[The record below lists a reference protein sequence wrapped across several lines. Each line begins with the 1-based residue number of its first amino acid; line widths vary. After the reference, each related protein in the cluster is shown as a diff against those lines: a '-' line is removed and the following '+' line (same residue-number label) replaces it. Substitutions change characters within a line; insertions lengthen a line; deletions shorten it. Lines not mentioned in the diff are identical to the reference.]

1 MASAIKVTAGG
12 LQLSG
17 ELAEVA
23 DRLRASVVQVR
34 AGDTG
39 VGAGVVWPRV
49 TNSQA
54 AGPRETLIVTCDHVV
69 RAARGA
75 DVTVIA
81 QEGGPLRADVVARDP
96 DHDLAL
102 LRARGQGPAA
112 AEIGDSTSLRVGEL
126 VLAVGNP
133 LGRVNAVTAGIVA
146 ARAPADPDL
155 PVEPIEP
162 DPARDPA
169 ASPGDAA
176 ERPGRRGRE
185 PGREPRPDRGAFQ
198 MPDLIQA
205 DISLYPGNSGG
216 PLADARGRVVGIN
229 SMVAGGLGLAIPG
242 RIVERFVR
250 LAFGSEGQRPHLGV
264 RVMTVELPEA
274 MRARAGLHRSAA
286 ALIAEVEAESPAAHA
301 GLLVGDI
308 LIGFDGRQVIGANE
322 LVYALAL
329 GQAGEEHLV
338 TLLRGGE
345 RREMRVRLGR
355 APAEA
360 AA

>member
-1 MASAIKVTAGG
+1 MASGIEMAAG
-12 LQLSG
+12 LPLADELAAVAERLSG
-17 ELAEVA
+17 A
-23 DRLRASVVQVR
+23 VVQVR
-34 AGDTG
+34 AGNMG
-39 VGAGVVWPRV
+39 VGAGVVWPRE
-49 TNSQA
+49 A
-54 AGPRETLIVTCDHVV
+54 ATGTPAGGAPETLIVTCDHVV

-81 QEGGPLRADVVARDP
+81 QDAEPLRAEVVARDP
-96 DHDLAL
+96 EHDLAL
-102 LRARGQGPAA
+102 LRARGKGLYA
-112 AEIGDSTSLRVGEL
+112 AEVGDSTTLRVGEL

-162 DPARDPA
+162 DPAQEPA
-169 ASPGDAA
+169 ATPGERHD
-176 ERPGRRGRE
+176 RPGRRARGE
-185 PGREPRPDRGAFQ
+185 RPDPGAFQ
-198 MPDLIQA
+198 TPDLIQA
-205 DISLYPGNSGG
+205 DIRLYPGNSGG

-250 LAFGSEGQRPHLGV
+250 LALGGEGRRPHLGV
-264 RVMTVELPEA
+264 RVMTVELQPA
-274 MRARAGLHRSAA
+274 MQARAGLNRSAA
-286 ALIAEVEAESPAAHA
+286 ALVAEVEPESPAAGA

-308 LIGFDGRQVIGANE
+308 LIGFDGRQVVGANE

-329 GQAGEEHLV
+329 GQPDEEHVV

-345 RREMRVRLGR
+345 RRELRVRLGR